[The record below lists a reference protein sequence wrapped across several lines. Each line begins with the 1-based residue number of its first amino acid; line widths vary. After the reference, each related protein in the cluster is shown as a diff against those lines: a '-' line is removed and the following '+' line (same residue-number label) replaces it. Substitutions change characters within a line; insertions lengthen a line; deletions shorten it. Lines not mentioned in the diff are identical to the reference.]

1 MHFSKTYAKLLQDLP
16 PDLRQNAIQYRQLKK
31 LINQVVLELSSLGL
45 SPQVLQE
52 LLDGQESNRTHGF
65 RTEAEVHDDSNPVAS
80 TSHSTLDDEYGSWNS
95 APHPKVVYEFNSKSG
110 KIEPR
115 LRIWV
120 TRPLPDVELPSEPP
134 SRMDSDSEDV
144 EDEDGIHS
152 REEDGGERSNTE
164 ESSKPEDSF
173 LWALQQRARS
183 LQETDRIV
191 EVTEQSPV
199 LASPDS
205 LPPNPSQTEP
215 DGPYE
220 ELVIPLVKDSAFFQL
235 LSTALQ
241 GLSDH
246 FLTLHTGFTDTLQSL
261 AKTIGNSARPVSSTT
276 TFHPHSVLSHP
287 GEITAPIRTNKSDLY
302 SWREIFQLYIDAEV
316 FQSFAE
322 SHPGQQ
328 STEESER
335 RLQLF
340 AARVSER
347 GLGDRRKLKMK
358 QSRDALE
365 TFLGLNMLILN
376 IKKFQEANA
385 EATRK
390 ILKKHAKRT
399 ALPLPPSNNS
409 SPGPLALS
417 LSSSHTPSS
426 STYPPPPLDPGITII
441 GTSVHSFL
449 PRILVQAIG
458 ETLLPIIPHIDDY
471 SCVICTSIAFKPIRL
486 GCGHLFCV
494 RCLVKMQK
502 RGQDACPMCRAPNVL
517 RADKSNVDWALLNFM
532 QDWFPVE
539 ARKKQKQSEKEAAEE
554 HLVEMGFDPSQK
566 CVIM

>member
-1 MHFSKTYAKLLQDLP
+1 MHFSKTYAKLLEDLP
-16 PDLRQNAIQYRQLKK
+16 PELRQNAIQYRQLKK
-31 LINQVVLELSSLGL
+31 LINQVVLELGSLGL

-52 LLDGQESNRTHGF
+52 LLEGQESGAARDFGTNV
-65 RTEAEVHDDSNPVAS
+65 EARDLSPVAS
-80 TSHSTLDDEYGSWNS
+80 SSSSTLEAENGSGTI
-95 APHPKVVYEFNSKSG
+95 HPRVVYEFNSKSG

-120 TRPLPDVELPSEPP
+120 TSPLPDVEPP
-134 SRMDSDSEDV
+134 STPSSRADSDSEDV
-144 EDEDGIHS
+144 EDE
-152 REEDGGERSNTE
+152 GGEHGHGGDVE
-164 ESSKPEDSF
+164 EGMKPNAGF
-173 LWALQQRARS
+173 LWALQQRTRFRE
-183 LQETDRIV
+183 ETGRIT
-191 EVTEQSPV
+191 EVTNHDTPSTSAEEPSTSDSSPNN
-199 LASPDS
+199 S
-205 LPPNPSQTEP
+205 
-215 DGPYE
+215 DGSR

-246 FLTLHTGFTDTLQSL
+246 FLLLHTEFTDTLHAL
-261 AKTIGNSARPVSSTT
+261 AKSIGNTARPVSESSSAK
-276 TFHPHSVLSHP
+276 FHPHSVLSHP
-287 GEITAPIRTNKSDLY
+287 GEITAPIRANKSDLY

-316 FQSFAE
+316 FETLNEA
-322 SHPGQQ
+322 HPGQT
-328 STEESER
+328 STKEAEH

-340 AARVSER
+340 AERVSQR

-399 ALPLPPSNNS
+399 ALPLPPSNAS

-417 LSSSHTPSS
+417 LSSHTSS
-426 STYPPPPLDPGITII
+426 PTYPAPPLDPGITII

-532 QDWFPVE
+532 QDWFPLE
-539 ARKKQKQSEKEAAEE
+539 ARAKQKQGEKEAAEE
-554 HLVEMGFDPSQK
+554 QLREMGFDPSQK
-566 CVIM
+566 CIIM